1 MKNIFTKLAV
11 VWGSGILGLFMLYL
25 ITGGVIDGV
34 NIGAGKVFVVILC
47 GVIYGTYKVLSD
59 NGKK

>member
-47 GVIYGTYKVLSD
+47 GVI
-59 NGKK
+59 